1 MKLGVNEKEICSQ
14 TKTNYKT
21 QIFFEKSFKYHRGK
35 HFKNYWNILDSSD
48 LPSQITEQKHFYEI
62 EPGDNEIFGV
72 LKYMPN
78 NKTPMKDQ

>member
-35 HFKNYWNILDSSD
+35 HFKNY
-48 LPSQITEQKHFYEI
+48 
-62 EPGDNEIFGV
+62 
-72 LKYMPN
+72 
-78 NKTPMKDQ
+78 